1 MSFIVI
7 FVLIGLLIGFIF
19 GGWLVEVVFWY
30 WVFLIN
36 LLIGVIGFIVV
47 MKIMFDYYVEYCI
60 CFDLFGYF
68 MFVFGM
74 VVLLFVL
81 DGIFGMGML
90 YVLVMLMMVVGLVVL
105 VGYWLYVVNFIV
117 LLFLLVLFYVFSY
130 CIGIFGN
137 LFLCIGSSV
146 MLLLIF
152 LFLQVGMGMSLMN
165 VGLLMILVVVVGMVF
180 KCYVVKLVEWFG
192 YWCVLMVNIV
202 LVGLVMVSFIVM
214 IFGQLMW
221 LCVVQLV
228 VFGVVNLLQFIVM
241 NIVILCDFDCE
252 FVSFGNSLLLMV
264 MMFVIGFGVVVVGS
278 LLVVFGYFDVVYGVI
293 VVLYVIFVCVG
304 VIMLIFM
311 LIFWQFFDMCFLLCD
326 VEEVVEQCFL
336 YGWWL
341 GFQCVGDCGDQQIVG
356 YWFVQEVFEFGLV
369 YLCFDCWIGV
379 CGYCDDWYFVV
390 LIVELFGQFDVVQFG
405 QIQIQQCYVE
415 GGIYYFVQG
424 GQCVCGMDYF
434 VVVCIE

>member
-1 MSFIVI
+1 MLLLVGCFVVMCLVLCDDFLCVMSFIVI

-152 LFLQVGMGMSLMN
+152 LFL
-165 VGLLMILVVVVGMVF
+165 
-180 KCYVVKLVEWFG
+180 
-192 YWCVLMVNIV
+192 
-202 LVGLVMVSFIVM
+202 
-214 IFGQLMW
+214 
-221 LCVVQLV
+221 
-228 VFGVVNLLQFIVM
+228 
-241 NIVILCDFDCE
+241 
-252 FVSFGNSLLLMV
+252 
-264 MMFVIGFGVVVVGS
+264 
-278 LLVVFGYFDVVYGVI
+278 
-293 VVLYVIFVCVG
+293 
-304 VIMLIFM
+304 
-311 LIFWQFFDMCFLLCD
+311 
-326 VEEVVEQCFL
+326 
-336 YGWWL
+336 
-341 GFQCVGDCGDQQIVG
+341 
-356 YWFVQEVFEFGLV
+356 
-369 YLCFDCWIGV
+369 
-379 CGYCDDWYFVV
+379 
-390 LIVELFGQFDVVQFG
+390 
-405 QIQIQQCYVE
+405 
-415 GGIYYFVQG
+415 
-424 GQCVCGMDYF
+424 
-434 VVVCIE
+434 